1 MGIFKRNLTSEIL
14 EEQASK
20 IISEFKTPI
29 SILEVGCGDGNISRN
44 LAQKFPD
51 NFFHASD
58 ISEESIAYAKNK
70 NTNNIIDF
78 KVSKG
83 IDEWIDK
90 KFKVIICD
98 ISAISEKIADL
109 SDWYNGVSCN
119 TGINGLDVVGPV
131 IENVKNIMSKDSFFI
146 IPIISLCNVEL
157 QKKSLYETFYSVEY
171 SKKRKWPLPKDLLI
185 NIHKESINLDSDF
198 LDIEEKF
205 GMVIAYTCAA
215 ICNNAEG

>member
-14 EEQASK
+14 EEHASN

-44 LAQKFPD
+44 LAQKFPN

-58 ISEESIAYAKNK
+58 ISEESIACAKNK
-70 NTNNIIDF
+70 NTNNNIDF

-83 IDEWIDK
+83 IDAWIDK

-109 SDWYNGVSCN
+109 SDWYDGVSCN

-131 IENVKNIMSKDSFFI
+131 IEDVKNIMSKDSFFI

-157 QKKSLYETFYSVEY
+157 QKKYLHETFDSVDYSH
-171 SKKRKWPLPKDLLI
+171 KRKWPLPKDLLT
-185 NIHKESINLDSDF
+185 NMSKESINLDEDF
-198 LDIEEKF
+198 LDIDEKF

-215 ICNNAEG
+215 ICNNSR